1 MKFSKN
7 EMSGKFISKSLSRYL
22 VVQAIFNE
30 SFGFDKNRIR
40 DDFVS
45 EKDIKFFIDMQ
56 TGINKEKYD
65 KKFFLKIYD
74 NVFEK
79 EELINKLINKFLRND
94 WSISRLPKILHA
106 ILKAAISEMISFPK
120 TSIGIIISEYLII
133 AESFSIENENKFI
146 NAILDNVNKNLESD
160 G

>member
-1 MKFSKN
+1 MKA
-7 EMSGKFISKSLSRYL
+7 L
-22 VVQAIFNE
+22 
-30 SFGFDKNRIR
+30 
-40 DDFVS
+40 DFVS